1 MTQLVS
7 YIRDFLH
14 DPDGDRWSNDRIL
27 YLINQ
32 ANLDIAKKTN
42 CLRGITAIPLSS
54 GTPIYDLPK
63 DVVSI
68 TRVSLNGCKLDLV
81 THDFLDAKRC
91 TSCWHS
97 SKGTPR
103 KVVFDKLDR
112 HKIRFYPIPDDRS
125 SYNGE
130 AINQYGIVGTPA
142 EGDGGDTPPYG
153 IMSIAREDAQVSIFS
168 NGALSVV
175 TMVENIAEVH
185 YIRKPVPI
193 ISFEDETEID
203 NTFHDAIKYYV
214 CGNLLRSD
222 ADSESRS
229 LGKEELSLYN
239 QEIRQLKRESSLH
252 YTLGSDFQVE
262 YRGFR

>member
-1 MTQLVS
+1 MIQLVS

-14 DPDGDRWSNDRIL
+14 DPDGDRWNNDRIL

-32 ANLDIAKKTN
+32 ANLDIAKRTN
-42 CLRGITAIPLSS
+42 CLRGITAIPLNS
-54 GTPIYDLPK
+54 GVAIYDLPK
-63 DVVSI
+63 DLVAI

-81 THDFLDAKRC
+81 THDFLDSRTC

-112 HKIRFYPIPDDRS
+112 HKIRFYPIPDDNS

-130 AINQYGIVGTPA
+130 AINQYGIIAVPTN
-142 EGDGGDTPPYG
+142 GDGGDTPPYG
-153 IMSIAREDAQVSIFS
+153 VMAIASEEAQVSITN

-175 TMVENIAEVH
+175 TMIDNVAEVH
-185 YIRKPVPI
+185 YVRKPVPI
-193 ISFEDETEID
+193 ISFEDDTELD

-214 CGNLLRSD
+214 CGHLLRSD

-229 LGKEELSLYN
+229 LGKEELMLYN
-239 QEIRQLKRESSLH
+239 QEIKQLKRDSSLH

-262 YRGFR
+262 YKGFR